1 MFSFNLLIK
10 DYTYYGEIKTFFLR
24 KLQLSQTLHMYEYM
38 YGFIHTHTH
47 THTHTHKHT
56 HICINLYHIIV
67 KHEIEIIIS

>member
-10 DYTYYGEIKTFFLR
+10 DYTYYGEIKTFFLKKWESYSWAR
-24 KLQLSQTLHMYEYM
+24 PYICMSTYM
-38 YGFIHTHTH
+38 VLYTH

-56 HICINLYHIIV
+56 YICINLCHIIV